1 MDQQTLYT
9 PQQVEE
15 IARQAAISAVQQFSS
30 ASNLLNGIEPSP
42 EGDDIMA
49 KRIKQQVQING
60 TQHWVTGQTIQD
72 LLNAYLALCLNNG
85 VVAPP
90 IVTQAQ
96 VVSSAPLFG
105 PYLKNFNEIY
115 KSKQQSLT
123 KSSRE
128 QIAKNHIIPKWGRSP
143 IDSIKTSDL
152 QLWFNDLE
160 SQGYSHETL
169 LKIKNNM
176 NPALDAAVEDGYIS
190 RNPMRSTRLK
200 IGGSATVHHK
210 AIPAERMKEVRIGI
224 SDISDD
230 RVRRMATLLCNTGM
244 RLEEI
249 LGLKWEDLDFV
260 DNWIFVRRAVVHPTR
275 NMPEIKCPK
284 SVSSKR
290 KIPLTNTIKKQL
302 GKIYSTGFVLFSD
315 SEETR
320 ECPLSYTESRRC
332 IKKIQD
338 IFDLHEYTAH
348 DFRDTCATGWREA
361 GVPTDIIAR
370 LLGHSKSDIT
380 ENRYVKYRD
389 EIFQGVRA
397 IMDCPEGT
405 QNGTN
410 SQV

>member
-1 MDQQTLYT
+1 MSKGTIYT
-9 PQQVEE
+9 QDQVED
-15 IARQAAISAVQQFSS
+15 IAQRAARYAVEQANFG
-30 ASNLLNGIEPSP
+30 NRIEPSP
-42 EGDDIMA
+42 EGDDDMT
-49 KRIKQQVQING
+49 KRIKQQVQLNG
-60 TQHWVTGQTIQD
+60 TQHWITGQTIGD
-72 LLNAYLALCLNNG
+72 LLNSYLSLCLSQG

-90 IVTQAQ
+90 IAVERQP
-96 VVSSAPLFG
+96 VSSSPLFG
-105 PYLKNFNEIY
+105 AYLKNFNEIY

-123 KSSRE
+123 KTSRE

-190 RNPMRSTRLK
+190 RNPLRSTRLN
-200 IGGSATVHHK
+200 IGGAETVHHK
-210 AIPAERMKEVRIGI
+210 AIPSDKMKEIRIQI
-224 SDISDD
+224 SDIEDD

-249 LGLKWEDLDFV
+249 LGLKWEDIDFI
-260 DNWIFVRRAVVHPTR
+260 DNWIYIQRAVVHPTR
-275 NMPEIKCPK
+275 NMPEVKCPK

-290 KIPLTNTIKKQL
+290 RVPLTNTIKIQL
-302 GKIYSTGFVLFSD
+302 GQKYSSGFVLHSD
-315 SEETR
+315 DKDTR
-320 ECPLSYTESRRC
+320 KCPLSYTEARRC
-332 IKKIQD
+332 VKKIK
-338 IFDLHEYTAH
+338 DLFGLQGYSAH
-348 DFRDTCATGWREA
+348 DFRDTCATEWREA

-370 LLGHSKSDIT
+370 LLGHTKSDIT

-389 EIFQGVRA
+389 EIFQGVRD
-397 IMDCPEGT
+397 IMEIDLGT

-410 SQV
+410 LQV

>member
-1 MDQQTLYT
+1 MDQQLLYT
-9 PQQVEE
+9 AQQVED
-15 IARQAAISAVQQFSS
+15 IAQRAARYAVEQANFG
-30 ASNLLNGIEPSP
+30 NRIEPSP
-42 EGDDIMA
+42 EGDEDMT
-49 KRIKQQVQING
+49 KRIKQQVQLNG
-60 TQHWVTGQTIQD
+60 AQHWITGQTIGD
-72 LLNAYLALCLNNG
+72 LLNSYLSLCLSQG

-90 IVTQAQ
+90 IAVQPP
-96 VVSSAPLFG
+96 SSSPLFG

-123 KSSRE
+123 KASRE

-190 RNPMRSTRLK
+190 RNPLRSTRLK
-200 IGGSATVHHK
+200 IGGAETIHHK
-210 AIPAERMKEVRIGI
+210 AIPHEKMQAVRVMI
-224 SDISDD
+224 SDIQDD

-249 LGLKWEDLDFV
+249 LGLKWEDIDFI
-260 DNWIFVRRAVVHPTR
+260 DNWIYIQRAVVHPTR
-275 NMPEIKCPK
+275 NMPEVKCPK
-284 SVSSKR
+284 SVTSKR
-290 KIPLTNTIKKQL
+290 RIPLTNTIKIQL
-302 GKIYSTGFVLFSD
+302 GERYSSGFILHSD
-315 SEETR
+315 DADER
-320 ECPLSYTESRRC
+320 KCPLSYTEARRC
-332 IKKIQD
+332 VKKIKD
-338 IFDLHEYTAH
+338 LFDLQEYSAH
-348 DFRDTCATGWREA
+348 DFRDTCATEWREA

-389 EIFQGVRA
+389 EIFQGVRD
-397 IMDCPEGT
+397 IMDADF
-405 QNGTN
+405 GTN

>member
-1 MDQQTLYT
+1 MDQQILYT
-9 PQQVEE
+9 PQQVED
-15 IARQAAISAVQQFSS
+15 IAQRAARYAVEQA
-30 ASNLLNGIEPSP
+30 NLGNRIEPSP
-42 EGDDIMA
+42 EGDEDMT
-49 KRIKQQVQING
+49 KRIKQQVQLNG
-60 TQHWVTGQTIQD
+60 AQHWITGQTIGD
-72 LLNAYLALCLNNG
+72 LLNSYLSLCLSQG

-90 IVTQAQ
+90 IAARPP
-96 VVSSAPLFG
+96 SSSPLFG

-123 KSSRE
+123 KASRE

-190 RNPMRSTRLK
+190 HNPLRSTRLK
-200 IGGSATVHHK
+200 IGGAETIHHK
-210 AIPAERMKEVRIGI
+210 AIPHEKMQAVRVMI
-224 SDISDD
+224 SDIQDD

-249 LGLKWEDLDFV
+249 LGLKWEDIDFI
-260 DNWIFVRRAVVHPTR
+260 DNWIYIQRAVVHPTR
-275 NMPEIKCPK
+275 NMPEVKCPK
-284 SVSSKR
+284 SVTSKR
-290 KIPLTNTIKKQL
+290 RIPLTNTIKIQL
-302 GKIYSTGFVLFSD
+302 GERYSSGFILHSD
-315 SEETR
+315 DADAR
-320 ECPLSYTESRRC
+320 KCPLSYTEARRC
-332 IKKIQD
+332 VKKIKD
-338 IFDLHEYTAH
+338 LFDLQEYSAH
-348 DFRDTCATGWREA
+348 DFRDTCATEWREA
-361 GVPTDIIAR
+361 GVPTDIIAK

-389 EIFQGVRA
+389 EIFQGVRD
-397 IMDCPEGT
+397 IMDADF
-405 QNGTN
+405 GTN

>member
-1 MDQQTLYT
+1 MNEQTLYT

-15 IARQAAISAVQQFSS
+15 IAQIAARCAVQQMSS
-30 ASNLLNGIEPSP
+30 PPNLDRGIEPSP
-42 EGDDIMA
+42 EGDDTMTQ
-49 KRIKQQVQING
+49 RLKQQVQING
-60 TQHWVTGQTIQD
+60 TSRWITGKSIQD
-72 LLNAYLALCLNNG
+72 LLESYLSLCISNG
-85 VVAPP
+85 VVVPP
-90 IVTQAQ
+90 VVAQ
-96 VVSSAPLFG
+96 TKAQTSSPLFG
-105 PYLKNFNEIY
+105 PYLINFNEIY

-123 KSSRE
+123 KQSRE
-128 QIAKNHIIPKWGRSP
+128 NIAKNHIIPKWGRSP
-143 IDSIKTSDL
+143 IDSIRTSDL

-200 IGGSATVHHK
+200 IGGSETVHHK
-210 AIPAERMKEVRIGI
+210 AIPSDKIKQVRLQI
-224 SDISDD
+224 SHIQDD

-249 LGLKWEDLDFV
+249 LGLKWEDLDFD
-260 DNWIFVRRAVVHPTR
+260 DNWIFVQRAVVHPSR
-275 NMPEIKCPK
+275 NMPEVKSPK

-302 GKIYSTGFVLFSD
+302 GKTYTTGFILHSD

-320 ECPLSYTESRRC
+320 KCPLSYTESRRC

-338 IFDLHEYTAH
+338 MFDLNGYTAH
-348 DFRDTCATGWREA
+348 DFRDTCATCWREA
-361 GVPTDIIAR
+361 GIPTDIIAR

-389 EIFQGVRA
+389 ELFQGVRSV
-397 IMDCPEGT
+397 MECDEGT
-405 QNGTN
+405 GNGTN
-410 SQV
+410 PQV

>member
-1 MDQQTLYT
+1 MSKGTIYT
-9 PQQVEE
+9 QDQVED
-15 IARQAAISAVQQFSS
+15 IAQRAARYAVEQANFG
-30 ASNLLNGIEPSP
+30 NRIEPSP
-42 EGDDIMA
+42 EGDEDMT
-49 KRIKQQVQING
+49 KRIKQQVQLNG
-60 TQHWVTGQTIQD
+60 TQHWITGQTIGD
-72 LLNAYLALCLNNG
+72 LLNSYLSLCLSQG

-90 IVTQAQ
+90 IAARPP
-96 VVSSAPLFG
+96 SSSPLFG

-123 KSSRE
+123 KASRE

-190 RNPMRSTRLK
+190 RNPLRSTRLK
-200 IGGSATVHHK
+200 IGGAETIHHK
-210 AIPAERMKEVRIGI
+210 AIPHEKMQAVRVMI
-224 SDISDD
+224 SDIQDD

-249 LGLKWEDLDFV
+249 LGLKWEDIDFI
-260 DNWIFVRRAVVHPTR
+260 DNWIYIQRAVVHPTR
-275 NMPEIKCPK
+275 NMPEVKCPK
-284 SVSSKR
+284 SVTSKR
-290 KIPLTNTIKKQL
+290 RIPLTNTIKTQL
-302 GKIYSTGFVLFSD
+302 GERYSSGFILHSD
-315 SEETR
+315 DADAR
-320 ECPLSYTESRRC
+320 KCPLSYTEARRC
-332 IKKIQD
+332 VKKIKD
-338 IFDLHEYTAH
+338 LFDLQEYSAH
-348 DFRDTCATGWREA
+348 DFRDTCATEWREA

-389 EIFQGVRA
+389 EIFQGVRD
-397 IMDCPEGT
+397 IMDADF
-405 QNGTN
+405 GTN

>member
-1 MDQQTLYT
+1 MIDNNNDNLYT
-9 PQQVEE
+9 TQQVEE
-15 IARQAAISAVQQFSS
+15 IAQRAARYAVEQA
-30 ASNLLNGIEPSP
+30 NLENRIEPSP
-42 EGDDIMA
+42 EGDETMA
-49 KRIKQQVQING
+49 KRIKQQVQLNG
-60 TQHWVTGQTIQD
+60 TSHWVTGATIQN
-72 LLNAYLALCLNNG
+72 LLDSYLSLCINQG
-85 VVAPP
+85 IVAPP
-90 IVTQAQ
+90 IINQHPVISTT
-96 VVSSAPLFG
+96 PLFG
-105 PYLKNFNEIY
+105 PYLRNFNEIY

-128 QIAKNHIIPKWGRSP
+128 QIARNHIIPKWGKIP
-143 IDSIKTSDL
+143 IGDIKTTDL

-160 SQGYSHETL
+160 TQGYSHETL

-200 IGGSATVHHK
+200 IGGYATVHHK
-210 AIPAERMKEVRIGI
+210 AIPSDIIKDVRIKI
-224 SDISDD
+224 SDIKDD

-249 LGLKWEDLDFV
+249 LGLKWEDIDFV
-260 DNWIFVRRAVVHPTR
+260 DNWIYVRRAVVHPTR
-275 NMPEIKCPK
+275 NLPEVKCTK

-290 KIPLTNTIKKQL
+290 KIPLTNTMKKQF
-302 GKIYSTGFVLFSD
+302 GKIFSTGFVLYSD
-315 SEETR
+315 DEDTR

-338 IFDLHEYTAH
+338 MFGLQGYTAH
-348 DFRDTCATGWREA
+348 DFRDTCATCWREA

-389 EIFQGVRA
+389 ELFQGVRD
-397 IMDCPEGT
+397 IMDALDQT
-405 QNGTN
+405 QNQTF